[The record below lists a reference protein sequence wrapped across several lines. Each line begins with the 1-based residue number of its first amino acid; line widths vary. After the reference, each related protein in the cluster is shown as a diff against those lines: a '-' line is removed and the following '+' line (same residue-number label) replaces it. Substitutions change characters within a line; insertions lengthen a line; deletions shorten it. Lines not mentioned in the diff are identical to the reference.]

1 MELKH
6 YPESD
11 MLYLGLAE
19 AESVEGEEV
28 TEGVVFHYDAENR
41 IVSIEIDEASRR
53 VNLKDISQTP
63 ELVVDDSCPAERIY
77 TTTEIAE
84 QLGVTNFAVQKL
96 RKAMKAAGIAVG
108 IRPDLADSL
117 MSEEDL
123 AKFRKWREE
132 HPRGRPRTVA
142 SA

>member
-53 VNLKDISQTP
+53 VNLKDISHFAHWRSLIA
-63 ELVVDDSCPAERIY
+63 LVNIGQDGKP
-77 TTTEIAE
+77 
-84 QLGVTNFAVQKL
+84 
-96 RKAMKAAGIAVG
+96 
-108 IRPDLADSL
+108 
-117 MSEEDL
+117 
-123 AKFRKWREE
+123 
-132 HPRGRPRTVA
+132 
-142 SA
+142 